1 PAAALQPDLVHHVL
15 VPTGEHAHAVG
26 AAGDLVE
33 MLQHV
38 LPRHVVDHVLGHFV
52 GGLDAQPHP
61 GEHTQGT
68 QVHGSAGQ
76 ARIVGVDGDQ
86 FTAGVDELEADHVTG
101 QAPYA
106 VPRTVR
112 SGTDRPTHRNMG
124 QGGHRFQ
131 RPAVVVQL
139 LGEFPV

>member
-1 PAAALQPDLVHHVL
+1 A
-15 VPTGEHAHAVG
+15 VPRSGCGPE
-26 AAGDLVE
+26 
-33 MLQHV
+33 
-38 LPRHVVDHVLGHFV
+38 GHS
-52 GGLDAQPHP
+52 
-61 GEHTQGT
+61 

-124 QGGHRFQ
+124 QGGHRF
-131 RPAVVVQL
+131 RCCKALPISVLRAAAPLAVHLALAAAATVAMILTHLDEIGTLRGAWSAHSWAGGSAVSA
-139 LGEFPV
+139 